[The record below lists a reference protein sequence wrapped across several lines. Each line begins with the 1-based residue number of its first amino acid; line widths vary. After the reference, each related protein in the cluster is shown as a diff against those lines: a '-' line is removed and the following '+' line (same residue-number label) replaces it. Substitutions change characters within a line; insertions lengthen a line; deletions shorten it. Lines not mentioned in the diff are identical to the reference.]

1 MSERELIQPPPSYNT
16 ATGGYVEKI
25 PAETA
30 PGGQRPPQRA
40 KYGITKDNLRFSTT
54 NKSTRTLHT
63 VVHDGGLPE
72 AVTSDHFAK
81 ETGNYD
87 SLPEVVTTEHLA
99 KRSDYYDA
107 PIPVEP
113 DEPPPMPQ
121 RHYQQHQQQ
130 HQQQQQQ
137 QQQHVYDNGVTVT
150 PLHLLGEQSDVVD
163 CPFCKYRVETK
174 VKKSPSSRTHVAA
187 TVLGFATIGGAVA
200 PYACGWGSHLSHY
213 CTNCDRKV
221 AHRRYG
227 TQEMVPMGTP
237 EHLRQIIEPEAAV
250 LMEGD
255 EDFV

>member
-16 ATGGYVEKI
+16 ATGGYDEKI

-40 KYGITKDNLRFSTT
+40 K
-54 NKSTRTLHT
+54 TLHT

-72 AVTSDHFAK
+72 VVTSDHFAK

-113 DEPPPMPQ
+113 DEPPPMPP
-121 RHYQQHQQQ
+121 RHY
-130 HQQQQQQ
+130 QQQQQQ
-137 QQQHVYDNGVTVT
+137 QQQHYQHQQHVYDNGVTVT

-250 LMEGD
+250 LIEGG
-255 EDFV
+255 EGFV